1 MAIVNIASV
10 DIDLSVNGSLIGC
23 AQSMSLEEAVET
35 TSAACRAS
43 GKWKESVSGVNSF
56 SASLDGLVR
65 VTSGTDIPLNTTYK
79 ELTDLKDAGVPVTIA
94 FGPALKG
101 AYRRVGNALITGVNT
116 TAGDTGFAT
125 FSLSLEGTGPLAWVQ
140 NP

>member
-1 MAIVNIASV
+1 MAIVNISSV

-23 AQSMSLEEAVET
+23 AQSMSLDEKVDT

-43 GKWKESVSGVNSF
+43 GKWKESVAGVNSF

-94 FGPALKG
+94 YGPALKG
-101 AYRRVGNALITGVNT
+101 AYRRTGNALITGIST
-116 TAGDTGFAT
+116 KAGDSGFAT
-125 FSLSLEGTGPLAWVQ
+125 FSLTLDGTGPLAWVQ